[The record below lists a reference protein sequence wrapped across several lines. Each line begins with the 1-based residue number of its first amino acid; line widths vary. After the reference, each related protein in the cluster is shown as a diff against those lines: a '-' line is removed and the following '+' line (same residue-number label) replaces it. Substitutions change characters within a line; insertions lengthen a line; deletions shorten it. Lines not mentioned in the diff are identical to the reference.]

1 MKIKKGLPSFFCT
14 IAVVATVGIGVFF
27 DVTVAQSDVDFG
39 SDTDQRQSNDRFYY
53 GLHTLEKTLQ
63 RVFTGYVDTLNEDT
77 LIRNAI
83 DGALNSLD
91 PYTIFYEPEDYEELR
106 VRTEGEFGG
115 LGIQISIR
123 DDVLT
128 VMTPIAGTPADRA
141 GIRSGDQ
148 IIEIAGEP
156 TKGITLEEAVNKMR
170 GEPGTEITI
179 RISRK
184 GESDLIDYTIERDII
199 EIEVIPHAGLIR
211 GNTGYIRLN
220 SFSSVS
226 ADSVRAN
233 IDSLMNEGMEQLVF
247 DLRANPGGLLEQAVN
262 VADVF
267 LPKNKMVVFTEGRLD
282 NAKEEYHTRYESA
295 IPEDM
300 PLVVLVNEASA
311 SASEIV
317 AGAIQDWDRGV
328 IAGKPS
334 FGKGSVQT
342 VIPIDRT
349 DNRYLKMT
357 TAYYHTPSGRNINKP
372 HSDDDDEEKENGEEE
387 FSELPDTVDIDS
399 SEVYHTKNLGRK
411 VFGGGGIVPDTLIEA
426 NDYDLVIRSLLADD
440 LFFQFANTYYPVMEA
455 DSIRITPE
463 YEIPDSLIE
472 RFLSFADSA
481 GFEYNSVA
489 SERLRQFKVYSGF
502 EEDTAIDER
511 VLERLKSNFSTED
524 SLALTS
530 HIDKLEKILEE
541 SERAALLDNT
551 DAIKHELFMALL
563 IRQDGRDNSTFQ
575 RINISRD
582 DQINTALDILSN
594 STVYN
599 EILNK

>member
-27 DVTVAQSDVDFG
+27 DITVAQSDVAFG

-63 RVFTGYVDTLNEDT
+63 RVFTGYVDTLDEDT

-83 DGALNSLD
+83 DGVLNSLD

-156 TKGITLEEAVNKMR
+156 TKGITLQEAVDKMR

-211 GNTGYIRLN
+211 DNIGYIRLN
-220 SFSSVS
+220 SFSAVS

-267 LPKNKMVVFTEGRLD
+267 LPKNKMVVFTKGRLE
-282 NAKEEYHTRYESA
+282 NAQNEYHTRYASA

-357 TAYYHTPSGRNINKP
+357 TAYYHTPSGRNINKS
-372 HSDDDDEEKENGEEE
+372 HSDDEDEERSEEE
-387 FSELPDTVDIDS
+387 LSGLSDTVEIDS
-399 SEVYHTKNLGRK
+399 SEVFHTKNLGRK

-440 LFFQFANTYYPVMEA
+440 LFFKFANTYYPVMEEK
-455 DSIRITPE
+455 SIRITPE
-463 YEIPDSLIE
+463 YEVSDSLIQ

-502 EEDTAIDER
+502 EEDTTIDDR

-524 SLALTS
+524 SLALTT
-530 HIDKLEKILEE
+530 HIDQLEKILEE
-541 SERAALLDNT
+541 SERAALLENT
-551 DAIKHELFMALL
+551 EAIKHELFMALL

-582 DQINTALDILSN
+582 DQINAALDILSN
-594 STVYN
+594 SKVYH